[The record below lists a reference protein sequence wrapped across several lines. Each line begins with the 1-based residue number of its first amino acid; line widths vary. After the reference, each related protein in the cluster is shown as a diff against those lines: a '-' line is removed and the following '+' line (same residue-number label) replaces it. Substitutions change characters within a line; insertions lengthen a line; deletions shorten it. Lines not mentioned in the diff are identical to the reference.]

1 MDLDFNFV
9 KTFYILFADA
19 VKISVI
25 TALTAIALVVLLNIL
40 PLIHATIIS
49 VIICIVFVIFPI
61 ANYIIMFVA
70 VRYHNRKVQDMVS
83 SLQLQGILRHEKKV
97 AMNMFIVFVVFAI
110 CVIPKYV
117 SLILSQSFG
126 SLYPSIYLLSTT
138 LLMLNSSIN
147 PILYIWRDSCLR
159 ATLKSYGK
167 HLRTWTSKE

>member
-40 PLIHATIIS
+40 PLIHATVIS

-61 ANYIIMFVA
+61 ANYIIMFMA

-83 SLQLQGILRHEKKV
+83 SLQLQVILRREKKV

-110 CVIPKYV
+110 CVIPKYA

-138 LLMLNSSIN
+138 LMMLNSSIN
-147 PILYIWRDSCLR
+147 PILYIWRDSGLR
-159 ATLKSYGK
+159 ATLKSYVNI
-167 HLRTWTSKE
+167 